1 MKLYMKQK
9 LFSLK
14 QDFNIY
20 DHNQTPLFRVS
31 GKLFSVGR
39 QLRIYDALTNEE
51 LAYVKE
57 SPFRFL
63 THLKVYKGNDY
74 IATIQQKMTLFK
86 TKMAIEDIGWTIQG
100 DFLGWQYVITDEKNQ
115 TIAEVKAK
123 MLSWSDTF
131 EITID
136 DTQVDPIIVLA
147 IILAID
153 TIRDKQQSG

>member
-20 DHNQTPLFRVS
+20 DHNQTPLFRIS

-39 QLRIYDALTNEE
+39 QLRIYDVLTNEE

-63 THLKVYKGNDY
+63 THLKVYKGTDY

-86 TKMAIEDIGWTIQG
+86 TKMTIEDIGWTIQG
-100 DFLGWQYVITDEKNQ
+100 DFLGWQYVIKNEKDQ

>member
-1 MKLYMKQK
+1 MKQK

-39 QLRIYDALTNEE
+39 QLRIYDAITNEE

-86 TKMAIEDIGWTIQG
+86 TKMTIEDIGWTIQG

-153 TIRDKQQSG
+153 TIRDKQRSG

>member
-31 GKLFSVGR
+31 SKLFSVGR
-39 QLRIYDALTNEE
+39 QLRIYDDLTNEE

-63 THLKVYKGNDY
+63 TQLKVYKGDDY

-86 TKMAIEDIGWTIQG
+86 TKMTIEDIGWSIQG

-131 EITID
+131 EMTID

-147 IILAID
+147 VILSID

>member
-31 GKLFSVGR
+31 GKLFSFGR
-39 QLRIYDALTNEE
+39 QLRIYDVLTNEE

-63 THLKVYKGNDY
+63 THLKVYKGTDY

-86 TKMAIEDIGWTIQG
+86 TKMTIEDIGWTIQG
-100 DFLGWQYVITDEKNQ
+100 DFLGWQYVIKNEKNQ
-115 TIAEVKAK
+115 TIAEVKAR

-153 TIRDKQQSG
+153 TIRDKQQSS

>member
-1 MKLYMKQK
+1 MKQK

-31 GKLFSVGR
+31 GKLFSIGR
-39 QLRIYDALTNEE
+39 KLRIYDALTDEE

-63 THLKVYKGNDY
+63 TQLKVYKGTDY
-74 IATIQQKMTLFK
+74 TATIQQKMTLFK
-86 TKMAIEDIGWTIQG
+86 SKMVIQDIGWTIQG
-100 DFLGWQYVITDEKNQ
+100 DFLGRHYVIKDEENQ

-123 MLSWSDTF
+123 VLSWSDTF
-131 EITID
+131 EISID

>member
-1 MKLYMKQK
+1 M
-9 LFSLK
+9 
-14 QDFNIY
+14 
-20 DHNQTPLFRVS
+20 
-31 GKLFSVGR
+31 
-39 QLRIYDALTNEE
+39 TNEE

-63 THLKVYKGNDY
+63 TQLKVYQGNDY

-86 TKMAIEDIGWTIQG
+86 TKMTIQDIGWTIQG
-100 DFLGWQYVITDEKNQ
+100 DFLGWQYVIKDEKNQ

-131 EITID
+131 EMTID

>member
-20 DHNQTPLFRVS
+20 DHNQIPLFRVS

-39 QLRIYDALTNEE
+39 QLRIYDALTDEE

-86 TKMAIEDIGWTIQG
+86 TKMTIQDIGWTIQG
-100 DFLGWQYVITDEKNQ
+100 DFLGWQYVIKNEKNQ

>member
-20 DHNQTPLFRVS
+20 GHNQTLLFRVS
-31 GKLFSVGR
+31 SKLFSVGR
-39 QLRIYDALTNEE
+39 QLRIYDALTNVE

-63 THLKVYKGNDY
+63 TQLKVYKGTDY
-74 IATIQQKMTLFK
+74 IVTIQQKMTLFK
-86 TKMAIEDIGWTIQG
+86 TKMTIKDIGWTIQG

>member
-1 MKLYMKQK
+1 MKQK

-39 QLRIYDALTNEE
+39 QLRIYDAITNEE

-63 THLKVYKGNDY
+63 THLKVYKGTDY
-74 IATIQQKMTLFK
+74 TATIQQKMTLFK
-86 TKMAIEDIGWTIQG
+86 SKMAIEDVGWTIQG
-100 DFLGWQYVITDEKNQ
+100 DFLGWHYVNK
-115 TIAEVKAK
+115 
-123 MLSWSDTF
+123 
-131 EITID
+131 
-136 DTQVDPIIVLA
+136 
-147 IILAID
+147 
-153 TIRDKQQSG
+153 R

>member
-86 TKMAIEDIGWTIQG
+86 TKMTIEDIGWTIQG

>member
-1 MKLYMKQK
+1 MKQK

-86 TKMAIEDIGWTIQG
+86 TKMTIEDIGWTIQG

-115 TIAEVKAK
+115 TITEVKAK
-123 MLSWSDTF
+123 MLSWSDSF

-153 TIRDKQQSG
+153 TIRDKQQSS